1 VNIGLLGYLMD
12 GGMIAITIS
21 NVPVLDTKCIVTVE
35 IKSTTISCIETF
47 RNEMEQLLEE
57 I

>member
-1 VNIGLLGYLMD
+1 MD